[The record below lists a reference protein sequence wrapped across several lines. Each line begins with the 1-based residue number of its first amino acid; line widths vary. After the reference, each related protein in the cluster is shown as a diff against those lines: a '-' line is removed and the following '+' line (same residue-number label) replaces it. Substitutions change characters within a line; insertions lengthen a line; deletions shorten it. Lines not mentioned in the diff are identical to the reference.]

1 VNKPLKIS
9 LGLLVVLL
17 ATAALALPWY
27 TSREVDALIQA
38 GAAQP
43 DDARWALRHV
53 SHQAGWLS
61 SHGSAEVQLRSAC
74 AQDAAQEPMAL
85 RLTYHV
91 SHIPNH
97 LGVNQFSWTLAPAD
111 PRSGMAAELT
121 GSGTVGYGGTVSAD
135 MALPELR
142 SSGSWQAVR
151 VAPSKGQ
158 LRIDG
163 KALALQ
169 WSMNDIQWKAGG
181 GTLAL
186 KGTHLH
192 VVLDDVQGLTGSVEL
207 AVDTAQSASMSLQG
221 MALRNEVREVAQR
234 LNYQQKFSAQ
244 HLTWMDRTLRD
255 VSLEGAMTGLHA
267 KSVQALVD
275 LWGDNCAAAELAP
288 EQSAVLRKAVRTL
301 LATGFSV
308 GVPTFKAH
316 DANASVDGNLKLTLR
331 PAAKGEPA
339 LAEQLE
345 SSGELVIK
353 GAMLTPDQVQLAL
366 QSGYAQEVPGGLK
379 VAYHYAAGAL
389 TVSGQSRDA
398 GLVPLVLARFDQALT
413 DALSPK
419 LRNPVPMIEEAA
431 TVP

>member
-1 VNKPLKIS
+1 
-9 LGLLVVLL
+9 
-17 ATAALALPWY
+17 
-27 TSREVDALIQA
+27 
-38 GAAQP
+38 
-43 DDARWALRHV
+43 
-53 SHQAGWLS
+53 
-61 SHGSAEVQLRSAC
+61 
-74 AQDAAQEPMAL
+74 
-85 RLTYHV
+85 
-91 SHIPNH
+91 
-97 LGVNQFSWTLAPAD
+97 
-111 PRSGMAAELT
+111 
-121 GSGTVGYGGTVSAD
+121 
-135 MALPELR
+135 
-142 SSGSWQAVR
+142 
-151 VAPSKGQ
+151 
-158 LRIDG
+158 
-163 KALALQ
+163 
-169 WSMNDIQWKAGG
+169 MNDIQWKAGG

-419 LRNPVPMIEEAA
+419 LRNPVPMIEEAT